1 MPRQRGQDKLEPTY
15 LNTKPKIK
23 IEAQGRYRKHAGA
36 YDPKTCLPQ
45 YGFEVVA
52 PDAETKDRVID
63 ESHAMGHIN
72 NFFWVWDIKNNS
84 NQIVFITLTKDGAP
98 L

>member
-1 MPRQRGQDKLEPTY
+1 MNKQTKIQIEP
-15 LNTKPKIK
+15 
-23 IEAQGRYRKHAGA
+23 GRRYRLQAGP

-52 PDAETKDRVID
+52 PDSDTKQRVVD
-63 ESHAMGHIN
+63 ESHAMGHVDN
-72 NFFWVWDIKNNS
+72 HFWVWDIKNNS
-84 NQIVFITLTKDGAP
+84 NQIVFITLIKDGVP